1 MAGGVR
7 DLDEDLTSFPN
18 RTHAISEGGVAK
30 SSRKYSFS
38 PEILQKPGDV
48 CPLLGVFIVSSCP
61 KWGFPKV
68 PQAVQHDAEICFLKI
83 SSFHPKM

>member
-38 PEILQKPGDV
+38 VENLEDPGDM
-48 CPLLGVFIVSSCP
+48 CPLLGFSLFLLVLSGVCHKSPKLFNMTLKFVS
-61 KWGFPKV
+61 
-68 PQAVQHDAEICFLKI
+68 
-83 SSFHPKM
+83 